1 MNDSNNNLRRGV
13 VNGQSGTWVPVE
25 TGKVPENISTDPNKP
40 TVGADNGYY
49 YADPYVTPGQQGS
62 PYGNN
67 AASPFG
73 APQPIAANMNNA
85 IPTPSS
91 IVQLPPIVQPIA
103 MVPFASQNQPLVQ
116 YDPNVRPDVP
126 ETKTPEPVY
135 RRRPFVG
142 LSILV
147 IILSFAAI
155 LLGCLVPTGKTAIL
169 NVINLVQ
176 QGEITALINDGD
188 TTQLLPVVVGALYA
202 LSFLFIVIVLIDAIV
217 KLCAQKVLAKF
228 NVCNLL
234 ALICLIAAAVIS
246 LVFINLDYT
255 AIISAAVMAILILI
269 MMLVVGFAN
278 REEIVVDYVA
288 SKQTFIM
295 K

>member
-1 MNDSNNNLRRGV
+1 MMINDSNNNYRRGV

-25 TGKVPENISTDPNKP
+25 TGKVPDNVSTDPNKP
-40 TVGADNGYY
+40 SIGADNGFY
-49 YADPYVTPGQQGS
+49 YADPYAAPAQGA
-62 PYGNN
+62 PYGGYNGQY
-67 AASPFG
+67 G

-135 RRRPFVG
+135 RRRPYIG
-142 LSILV
+142 LSILA
-147 IILSFAAI
+147 IILTFAA
-155 LLGCLVPTGKTAIL
+155 LLIGCLVPSGKAVVQNI
-169 NVINLVQ
+169 INIVEGGQ
-176 QGEITALINDGD
+176 ITALFNGD
-188 TTQLLPVVVGALYA
+188 LTGLVAVIVGALYV
-202 LSFLFIVIVLIDAIV
+202 LSFLFIIIVLIDAIV
-217 KLCAQKVLAKF
+217 KLCAQKAIAKF
-228 NVCNLL
+228 NVLNLL
-234 ALICLIAAAVIS
+234 TLIFLIAAIVLS
-246 LVFINLDYT
+246 LLLLKVDYT
-255 AIISAAVMAILILI
+255 MIISAAVMAVLILILMI
-269 MMLVVGFAN
+269 AVGVGN
-278 REEIVVDYVA
+278 RDEVVVDYVA